1 MKKIS
6 VIITILI
13 LIVLNINAQ
22 DNSTWRGPQRD
33 GIYPDKNLLTKWPEN
48 GLNLIWKYDGLG
60 VGYTS
65 AAVTKDKVFITGTTD
80 STSYLFA
87 FNHQGE
93 LFWKKELGK
102 EWVFNFPGVR
112 STPLIFD
119 GRGYILSGRG
129 VIYCFNP
136 ENGEILWTV
145 DLYKQYDGRVVKFG
159 ITENLLIDGDKLFCT
174 PGGVDANVIA
184 LNRKNGSLIWKSK
197 GLGEV
202 SAYCSPRLIDF
213 KGVKYLLTITAKSI
227 LSINPENGDV
237 IWSHDLLYPY
247 GIHGNTPVYR
257 DGYIF
262 AMNGWE
268 WGSVMLKLAEDG
280 KSVSE
285 VWKSKLF
292 DLEHGDVVLMGNNI
306 YGADWTTKH
315 FSCVDW
321 NTGVVRDSV
330 KAISPSSVIAA
341 DGLMYVYTYNGE
353 VALVKPL
360 DKGFEVISKFKVEGV
375 KRDHIAIPVI
385 DNGRLYIRYANSLWV
400 YNISSK

>member
-1 MKKIS
+1 MKKTP
-6 VIITILI
+6 VIAVILLLIT
-13 LIVLNINAQ
+13 LNINAQ

-33 GIYPDKNLLTKWPEN
+33 GIYPEKNLLTKWPDN
-48 GLNLIWKYDGLG
+48 GLSLIWKYDDLG

-65 AAVTKDKVFITGTTD
+65 VAVAKDKVFITGTTD

-87 FNHQGE
+87 FNHNGE
-93 LFWKKELGK
+93 LLWKKELGK
-102 EWVFNFPGVR
+102 EWIVNFPGVR

-119 GRGYILSGRG
+119 GRGYVLSGRG

-136 ENGEILWTV
+136 ENGEMLWTV

-174 PGGVDANVIA
+174 PGGVEANVIA
-184 LNRKNGSLIWKSK
+184 LNRKNGNLIWKSK
-197 GLGEV
+197 GVGEV
-202 SAYCSPRLIDF
+202 SAYCSPILIDF
-213 KGVKYLLTITAKSI
+213 KGVRYLLTITAKSI

-237 IWSHDLLYPY
+237 VWSHDLLYPY

-280 KSVSE
+280 KSVTE
-285 VWKSKLF
+285 IWKSKLF
-292 DLEHGDVVLMGNNI
+292 DLEHGGVVLIGNNI

-330 KAISPSSVIAA
+330 KTISPSSVIAA
-341 DGLMYVYTYNGE
+341 EGLIYCYTYAGE

-385 DNGRLYIRYANSLWV
+385 DKGRLYIRYANSLWV
-400 YNISSK
+400 YNISSM